1 MDYPGNLFVI
11 AAPSG
16 AGKSTLTNALLQR
29 EPRIAMSVSYTTR
42 EPRGVE
48 MQGSE
53 YHFVNQD
60 DFEAMIER
68 GEFMEWAE
76 VHGYLYGTS
85 ASWIEQKMKAGE
97 DVLLEIDWK
106 GALQVR
112 SRFANATLMFVLP
125 PSFDELKSRL
135 AQRGDT
141 APDVIRRRLANAREE
156 IAKAPLFDYV
166 IINDS
171 FDEALQAILNI
182 VAAQRCRYAAIKQ
195 RNPAVMTALGL
206 NS

>member
-16 AGKSTLTNALLQR
+16 AGKSTLTDALLKR

-42 EPRGVE
+42 DPRGVE
-48 MQGSE
+48 QPGRE
-53 YHFVNQD
+53 YYFLSPD
-60 DFEAMIER
+60 EFDAMVER

-85 ASWIEQKMKAGE
+85 ARWIEKKMQAGE

-112 SRFANATLMFVLP
+112 SRFSNATLLFVLP
-125 PSFDELKSRL
+125 PSFDELKLRL
-135 AQRGDT
+135 ATRGDT
-141 APDVIRRRLANAREE
+141 EPDIIRRRLANAREE

-166 IINDS
+166 IINDD
-171 FDEALQAILNI
+171 FDDALQQILHI

-195 RNPAVMTALGL
+195 RNPAVMSALGL